1 MIYGNIYIRDN
12 PWYRSEN
19 VVKLGIAT
27 NAKDRTGPYITGE
40 VIRGE
45 YLIVVEI
52 PLDKLTEVDKKLK
65 IHFKKYNIYK
75 GGGTEFYDRCILNLL
90 VQYLKTLNIE
100 YNVLSPTQIENMK
113 RVLRNQQFENIDQTI
128 KNKLFN
134 IIRRFLDKQK
144 NKPFPHQL
152 EALNI
157 MDIFY
162 KLNDKG
168 KLIWACGLGKAL
180 LSIFAV
186 KRLNYKRVV
195 IGVPSIYLQ
204 KQFINEILKI
214 FPNKSNILF
223 VGGII
228 HSDIQSTTQTEIIKS
243 FLNNLNNEY
252 KFVIV
257 TYHSCYLLLDKQ
269 IQFDF
274 KIGDEAHHLVG
285 LEKETNKGFRL
296 FHKIISNK
304 SLFMTATEK
313 IVESNPF
320 INIEHKINKIYS
332 MDNEYEFGKYIDVKS
347 VYWAIEH
354 NKITDY
360 NIICLNNRENTID
373 EIICKLKINVNNK
386 ELFMACYMC
395 LKSFETFNDLTHLLI
410 YTNTIHDAEQSTI
423 FINQILDTGVLSIT
437 KEHIYNN
444 YLHSKS
450 ATNLETEINQFKTSP
465 YGIISCVFIFGEG
478 FDLPKLNGV
487 CIAAN
492 MKSEIRIVQ
501 YILRPNRLE
510 SGNPDKK
517 AYVIIPWCDIDG
529 AKSYEKTRSI
539 ISQIRNVDENLEQ
552 KINVY
557 CLINRT
563 ENTDDND
570 TQENNNTQTK
580 PNLYD
585 DFYFEENDYEMT
597 KLKLRLKYSKD
608 LCSNLSAEQNEY
620 NLVRYINS
628 SLHIK
633 SMTEYNESPPNHSHF
648 IPDPKDYFK
657 SKGVWINSYDFMGVD
672 TSKFIQTKK
681 EWINFCKEK
690 KIMSLDDYNKQCEI
704 YDKLPKEPSK
714 FYKMFSNIPTE
725 LGFKINKRR

>member
-12 PWYRSEN
+12 PWYRTEN

-100 YNVLSPTQIENMK
+100 CNVLSPTQIENME

-134 IIRRFLDKQK
+134 IIRCFLDKQK

-157 MDIFY
+157 MEIFY
-162 KLNDKG
+162 TSNNKG

-186 KRLNYKRVV
+186 KRMNYKRVV

-228 HSDIQSTTQTEIIKS
+228 HSGIQSTTQTEIIKS
-243 FLNNLNNEY
+243 FLNNSTNEY

-285 LEKETNKGFRL
+285 LEKETNKGFRF

-313 IVESNPF
+313 IV
-320 INIEHKINKIYS
+320 
-332 MDNEYEFGKYIDVKS
+332 
-347 VYWAIEH
+347 
-354 NKITDY
+354 
-360 NIICLNNRENTID
+360 
-373 EIICKLKINVNNK
+373 
-386 ELFMACYMC
+386 
-395 LKSFETFNDLTHLLI
+395 
-410 YTNTIHDAEQSTI
+410 
-423 FINQILDTGVLSIT
+423 
-437 KEHIYNN
+437 
-444 YLHSKS
+444 
-450 ATNLETEINQFKTSP
+450 
-465 YGIISCVFIFGEG
+465 
-478 FDLPKLNGV
+478 
-487 CIAAN
+487 
-492 MKSEIRIVQ
+492 
-501 YILRPNRLE
+501 
-510 SGNPDKK
+510 
-517 AYVIIPWCDIDG
+517 
-529 AKSYEKTRSI
+529 
-539 ISQIRNVDENLEQ
+539 
-552 KINVY
+552 
-557 CLINRT
+557 
-563 ENTDDND
+563 
-570 TQENNNTQTK
+570 
-580 PNLYD
+580 
-585 DFYFEENDYEMT
+585 
-597 KLKLRLKYSKD
+597 
-608 LCSNLSAEQNEY
+608 
-620 NLVRYINS
+620 
-628 SLHIK
+628 
-633 SMTEYNESPPNHSHF
+633 
-648 IPDPKDYFK
+648 
-657 SKGVWINSYDFMGVD
+657 
-672 TSKFIQTKK
+672 
-681 EWINFCKEK
+681 
-690 KIMSLDDYNKQCEI
+690 
-704 YDKLPKEPSK
+704 
-714 FYKMFSNIPTE
+714 
-725 LGFKINKRR
+725 